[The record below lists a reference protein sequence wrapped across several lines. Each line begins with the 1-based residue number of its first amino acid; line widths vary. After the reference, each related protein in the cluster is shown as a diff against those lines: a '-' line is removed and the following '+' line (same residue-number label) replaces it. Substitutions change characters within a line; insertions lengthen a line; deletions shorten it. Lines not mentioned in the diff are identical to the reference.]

1 MEGGEEVK
9 AVVMAGGEG
18 TRLRPLTSNQPKPMV
33 PIVGKPCMEHIV
45 ELLKKHGFDDIV
57 VTLAFM
63 PQAIRSYFG
72 AGEAQGVSIRYS
84 VEESPMGTAG
94 SVKLAEDALDESF
107 LVISGDALCDIDL
120 AELVRFHEEKEAL
133 VTIGLVSVDNPLE
146 FGIVVTDEDGR
157 IERFLEKPS
166 WGQVFTDTIN
176 TGIYVLDPQVLRH
189 VPEGQPFDFSK
200 ELFPLLL
207 EMGRPLYGYIAE
219 GYWQDIGNLDQFRQ
233 ANFDALD
240 ERVAL
245 DVAGIKLRGNVW
257 VGEGVELAD
266 LESVEGPAFVGNYCR
281 IAPQASVGPYSVLSP
296 SVTLREHARTTRS
309 VVDSSTYIGR
319 SALVEGAI
327 VGKSCDIRPH
337 ARLHEGVAVGDSCTI
352 GEQSVVMPGIRIY
365 PFKEVEAGSLVD
377 RNLIFESRL
386 PSRLFGRDSV
396 SGLINVDLTPETALR
411 VGIALGTALKRGARV
426 VTSRDGSAVSRLLKR
441 AVVSGITSTGVD
453 VADLHVMPAAVNR
466 HVLKSEGLGA
476 GVHVRPS
483 TADPEVMQIQFFEPP
498 GIQATPELIKE
509 IEKHFHRQEFR
520 RAAHDEV
527 GQIGTPA
534 RAAETYAD
542 DLVRT
547 LDVES
552 IRARGFRIVIDYA
565 HSSASLVLPVVL
577 GALGVEAIAAHPYG
591 GEQPI
596 SSPDGV
602 REALGQAKRLVSAVG
617 ADFGVVF
624 DHAGERI
631 YLVDELA
638 HEVPVEQ
645 ELLLFLSL
653 LASDGKSGTLALPIT
668 VTSLAEPL
676 VKGTKLEVTRTPASL
691 SALTQASAGDG
702 VVFAGSV
709 GGGFVFP
716 EFLPA
721 YDGVASLCNLLELL
735 APIGRPLSELVAGL
749 PESTVVHRHVRCPW
763 ARKGAV
769 MRILTE
775 RMKGKKVDTL
785 DGIKVFEPRGWA
797 QVLPDPDEPL
807 VHVYAEGDTPEEA
820 AALEE
825 EFLKLVEE
833 IVAAA
838 EDEVEGA

>member
-1 MEGGEEVK
+1 VK

-45 ELLKKHGFDDIV
+45 ELLKEHGFDDIV

-63 PQAIRSYFG
+63 PQAIRGYFG
-72 AGEAQGVSIRYS
+72 AGESQGVSIRYS

-94 SVKLAEDALDESF
+94 SVKLAEGVLDEPF

-120 AELVRFHEEKEAL
+120 GALVGFHREKEAL
-133 VTIGLVSVDNPLE
+133 VTIGLKSVDNPLE
-146 FGIVVTDEDGR
+146 FGIVVTDDDGR

-176 TGIYVLDPQVLRH
+176 TGIYVLDPEVLRH

-207 EMGRPLYGYIAE
+207 EMGRPLYGYIAD

-240 ERVAL
+240 EKVAL
-245 DVAGIKLRGNVW
+245 NVAGIKLRGNVW

-266 LESVEGPAFVGNYCR
+266 LESVEGPAFIGNYCR
-281 IAPQASVGPYSVLSP
+281 IAPQASVGPYSILSP

-309 VVDSSTYIGR
+309 VVDSSTYLGR

-327 VGKSCDIRPH
+327 VGKSCDVRPH

-352 GEQSVVMPGIRIY
+352 GEQSVVMPGVRIY
-365 PFKEVEAGSLVD
+365 PFKEVEAGALVD
-377 RNLIFESRL
+377 RNLIWESRL
-386 PSRLFGRDSV
+386 ASRLFGRDSV
-396 SGLINVDLTPETALR
+396 SGLVNVDLTPETALR
-411 VGIALGTALKRGARV
+411 VGIALGTALKRGVRV
-426 VTSRDGSAVSRLLKR
+426 VTSRDGAPASRLLKR
-441 AVVSGITSTGVD
+441 AVVSGITSTGVE

-466 HVLKSEGLGA
+466 HFLKSEGLGA

-483 TADPEVMQIQFFEPP
+483 TADPEIMQIQFFEPP
-498 GIQATPELIKE
+498 GIQATPEFLKE
-509 IEKHFHRQEFR
+509 IEKHFQRQEFR

-527 GQIGTPA
+527 GQIYTPT

-542 DLVRT
+542 DLLRT
-547 LDVES
+547 LDVDGIKS
-552 IRARGFRIVIDYA
+552 RGFRIVVDFA
-565 HSSASLVLPVVL
+565 HSAASIILPVVL
-577 GALGVEAIAAHPYG
+577 GPLGVEAIAAHPYG
-591 GEQPI
+591 GELTDD
-596 SSPDGV
+596 SNDGV
-602 REALGQAKRLVSAVG
+602 REALGHAKRLVSAVG

-624 DHAGERI
+624 DRSGERI
-631 YLVDELA
+631 YLVDEQA

-676 VKGTKLEVTRTPASL
+676 VKGSKLEVTRTPASL
-691 SALTQASAGDG
+691 SALTRASADNG

-721 YDGVASLCNLLELL
+721 YDGVASLCNLLQLL
-735 APIGRPLSELVAGL
+735 APVDRPLSELVSGL
-749 PESTVVHRHVRCPW
+749 PQSTVVHRQVRCPW

-769 MRILTE
+769 MRVLTE

-785 DGIKVFEPRGWA
+785 DGIKVFEDRGWA

-807 VHVYAEGDTPEEA
+807 VHVYAEGKTPEDA
-820 AALEE
+820 ATLEE

-833 IVAAA
+833 IVAGTQ
-838 EDEVEGA
+838 DEVEMA